1 MALKQLI
8 LADKIRKAQE
18 RLNAA
23 KQKDEETRSQRT
35 ALETREQ
42 ELIQACEEVNENT
55 TPEEK
60 QILEEQ
66 IAAWEE
72 QEAALQA
79 TEEQI
84 SQEIEAVQQEIED
97 LNAQLDEVNAR
108 ATAKPEAPE
117 QKPEER
123 KERTAMNNINTRRLW
138 FGMDH
143 QERDAFMA
151 REDVKA
157 FAQRV
162 RERIGEKRGFTG
174 ADLTIPTVMLP
185 LIRQKVAE
193 ASKLY
198 KHVNVQ
204 RISGDSE
211 VTILGAIPPAVWT
224 QMCGKINELEFY
236 AGQVTL
242 NGYKVAGYVP
252 LCNAVKEDSDLDLI
266 TLILDLLTNSLGLA
280 LDMAILYGTGTK
292 MPMGIVARLAKTT
305 APDDYPANA
314 PEWKNLSATNLLA
327 VTGKTG
333 AQLFQAIIEATGA
346 IDSDYTNGNMFWA
359 MNAKT
364 HAKVVAQSVS
374 INAAGAVVAGVE
386 RTMPVLG
393 GAIEVLNF
401 IPEDVIIGGY
411 GDMYLLAE
419 RAGMELAYDT
429 SVHFLE
435 DETVF
440 RGKARYDGTPV
451 IPAAFVAI
459 GINGN
464 KPAAGAVTFAEDK
477 ANA

>member
-1 MALKQLI
+1 
-8 LADKIRKAQE
+8 
-18 RLNAA
+18 
-23 KQKDEETRSQRT
+23 
-35 ALETREQ
+35 
-42 ELIQACEEVNENT
+42 
-55 TPEEK
+55 
-60 QILEEQ
+60 
-66 IAAWEE
+66 
-72 QEAALQA
+72 
-79 TEEQI
+79 
-84 SQEIEAVQQEIED
+84 
-97 LNAQLDEVNAR
+97 
-108 ATAKPEAPE
+108 
-117 QKPEER
+117 
-123 KERTAMNNINTRRLW
+123 
-138 FGMDH
+138 
-143 QERDAFMA
+143 
-151 REDVKA
+151 
-157 FAQRV
+157 
-162 RERIGEKRGFTG
+162 
-174 ADLTIPTVMLP
+174 
-185 LIRQKVAE
+185 
-193 ASKLY
+193 
-198 KHVNVQ
+198 
-204 RISGDSE
+204 
-211 VTILGAIPPAVWT
+211 
-224 QMCGKINELEFY
+224 MCGKINELEFY

-305 APDDYPANA
+305 APEDYPANA
-314 PEWKNLSATNLLA
+314 PEWKNLSETNLLA

-464 KPAAGAVTFAEDK
+464 KPAANAVTFAEDK